1 MNGKLIF
8 AFGLGAAAGAV
19 VTYFFMKR
27 KKKDDFMWADDC
39 EEEITEENSAKGS
52 SENVTCFDNKW
63 KSDRPRMA
71 YNDIYRKKYSGDD
84 TSPTDEDYP
93 MYIITPEEYA
103 SREGYEAESLYYYKN
118 GILTDEDDNVIP
130 NIEELV
136 GSDAVNHFGKY
147 EEDVIHIRND
157 DLETDYEIQYVDED
171 FEPIETVRKDYV

>member
-19 VTYFFMKR
+19 VTYFLMKH
-27 KKKDDFMWADDC
+27 KKKDDFMWADDY
-39 EEEITEENSAKGS
+39 EEETAEEKSTKGS

-71 YNDIYRKKYSGDD
+71 YNDIYRKKYGGDD

-93 MYIITPEEYA
+93 MHVITPEEYA
-103 SREGYEAESLYYYKN
+103 SREEYEAESLYYYKN

-130 NIEELV
+130 NMEELV
-136 GSDAVNHFGKY
+136 GSDAINHFGKY

-171 FEPIETVRKDYV
+171 FESIETVRKDDV

>member
-19 VTYFFMKR
+19 VTYFLMKH
-27 KKKDDFMWADDC
+27 KKKDDFMWVDEQ
-39 EEEITEENSAKGS
+39 EEEAGTNPAKES
-52 SENVTCFDNKW
+52 SEKVTCFDNKW

-71 YNDIYRKKYSGDD
+71 YNDIYRQKYGSDD
-84 TSPTDEDYP
+84 PSPTDEDYP

-103 SREGYEAESLYYYKN
+103 SKEGYEAESLYYYKN
-118 GILTDEDDNVIP
+118 GVLTDEDNNVIL
-130 NIEELV
+130 NMEELV

-157 DLETDYEIQYVDED
+157 DMETDYEIQYIDED
-171 FEPIETVRKDYV
+171 FKPIKTIRKEDL

>member
-27 KKKDDFMWADDC
+27 KKKDDFMWADDW
-39 EEEITEENSAKGS
+39 EEETEESTTKES
-52 SENVTCFDNKW
+52 SEKVTCFDNKW
-63 KSDRPRMA
+63 KSDRPRTA
-71 YNDIYRKKYSGDD
+71 YNDIYRKKYGTDD
-84 TSPTDEDYP
+84 ASPTEEDYP

-118 GILTDEDDNVIP
+118 GVLTDEDDNVIP
-130 NIEELV
+130 NMEEMV
-136 GSDAVNHFGKY
+136 GEDAVNHFGEY

-171 FEPIETVRKDYV
+171 FEPINTIRKEDL

>member
-19 VTYFFMKR
+19 VTYFLMKH
-27 KKKDDFMWADDC
+27 KKKDDFMWVDEQ
-39 EEEITEENSAKGS
+39 EEEAGTNPAKEL
-52 SENVTCFDNKW
+52 SEKVTCFDNKW

-71 YNDIYRKKYSGDD
+71 YNDIYRQKYGSDD
-84 TSPTDEDYP
+84 TSPTEENYP

-103 SREGYEAESLYYYKN
+103 SKEGYEAESLYYYKN
-118 GILTDEDDNVIP
+118 GVLTDEDDNVIP
-130 NIEELV
+130 NMEELV
-136 GSDAVNHFGKY
+136 GSDAANHFGKY

-171 FEPIETVRKDYV
+171 FEPIETIRKEDL

>member
-19 VTYFFMKR
+19 VTYFLMKH
-27 KKKDDFMWADDC
+27 KKKDDFMWVDEQ
-39 EEEITEENSAKGS
+39 EEEAGTNPDKES
-52 SENVTCFDNKW
+52 SEKVTCFDNKW

-71 YNDIYRKKYSGDD
+71 YNDIYRKKYGGDD

-93 MYIITPEEYA
+93 MCVITPEEYA

-118 GILTDEDDNVIP
+118 GILTDEDGNVIP
-130 NIEELV
+130 NMEELV
-136 GSDAVNHFGKY
+136 GSDAINHFGKY

-171 FEPIETVRKDYV
+171 FEPIETVRKDDV